1 MLNDYLEAARLL
13 REKKQSFVLATV
25 VRTGGHTSAKSG
37 AKAIVT
43 EDGSLVGWVGGSC
56 AEPTVVR
63 ESRAALRDGKPRL
76 IRLSPPEELGKGP
89 KEGIVEV
96 AQTCV
101 SGGTLE
107 IYIEPHLP
115 RPHLVAVGHL
125 PITEVLVNL
134 GKDMGYEVTVM
145 SPLVDATKFQRADR
159 VVDHLDFS
167 KLDIRRDTAIVVASH
182 ANYDEEALE
191 SALATEAA
199 YVSLVA
205 SRKRAADVIQYLRQA
220 RVPEEQLSR
229 LKNPAGIDLGGSA
242 SLNAAGPHANPLSA
256 PSLLARELPRAD
268 GSGSPFRLRSL
279 SPLPASADPPEPGR
293 RRAGD
298 FAPAGRLRTPEE
310 IALSIMAEIVM
321 LRRQGQLAPGAPQE
335 DAGEA
340 TPSER
345 AEAIDPVCGMSVEVA
360 SARHVFEHGG
370 ERYCFC
376 CSGCQRAF
384 EREPGSY
391 AVKR

>member
-63 ESRAALRDGKPRL
+63 ESRNALRDGQPRL

-89 KEGIVEV
+89 QEGVVEV
-96 AQTCV
+96 ALTCV

-145 SPLVDATKFQRADR
+145 SPQVDATKFPRADR
-159 VVDHLDFS
+159 VVADLDFS

-182 ANYDEEALE
+182 ANYDEEALQA
-191 SALATEAA
+191 ALATQAA

-205 SRKRAADVIQYLRQA
+205 SRRRAADVIQYLRQA
-220 RVPEEQLSR
+220 RVPEEQLGR

-242 SLNAAGPHANPLSA
+242 SLNAAGPHPIPPLSA
-256 PSLLARELPRAD
+256 PSL
-268 GSGSPFRLRSL
+268 
-279 SPLPASADPPEPGR
+279 
-293 RRAGD
+293 
-298 FAPAGRLRTPEE
+298 
-310 IALSIMAEIVM
+310 
-321 LRRQGQLAPGAPQE
+321 
-335 DAGEA
+335 
-340 TPSER
+340 
-345 AEAIDPVCGMSVEVA
+345 
-360 SARHVFEHGG
+360 
-370 ERYCFC
+370 
-376 CSGCQRAF
+376 
-384 EREPGSY
+384 
-391 AVKR
+391 

>member
-13 REKKQSFVLATV
+13 REKKRSFVLATV
-25 VRTGGHTSAKSG
+25 VRTWGHTSAKSG

-56 AEPTVVR
+56 AEPTVIR
-63 ESRAALRDGKPRL
+63 ESRNALRDGQPRL

-89 KEGIVEV
+89 KEGVVEV

-125 PITEVLVNL
+125 PVTEVLVNL

-145 SPLVDATKFQRADR
+145 SPQADATKFARADR
-159 VVDHLDFS
+159 LVEDLDFS

-191 SALATEAA
+191 AALATEAA

-205 SRKRAADVIQYLRQA
+205 SRKRAADVIQYLRQS

-229 LKNPAGIDLGGSA
+229 LKNPAGIELGGS
-242 SLNAAGPHANPLSA
+242 
-256 PSLLARELPRAD
+256 
-268 GSGSPFRLRSL
+268 
-279 SPLPASADPPEPGR
+279 
-293 RRAGD
+293 
-298 FAPAGRLRTPEE
+298 TPEE

-321 LRRQGQLAPGAPQE
+321 LRRQGQLTPGPAQE
-335 DAGEA
+335 GVGEA
-340 TPSER
+340 TPAKR
-345 AEAIDPVCGMSVEVA
+345 GEATDPVCGMSVEMA

-370 ERYCFC
+370 ELYYFC
-376 CSGCQRAF
+376 CSGCQRSF
-384 EREPGSY
+384 EREPKSY
-391 AVKR
+391 LVKR